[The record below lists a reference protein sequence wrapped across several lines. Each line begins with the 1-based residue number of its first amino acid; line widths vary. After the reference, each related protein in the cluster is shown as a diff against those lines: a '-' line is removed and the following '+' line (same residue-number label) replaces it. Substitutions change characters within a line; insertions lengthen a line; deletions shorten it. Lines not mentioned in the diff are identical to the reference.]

1 MYLGIYRVQSMEE
14 NDIFMYLG
22 IYRVQSMDENDI
34 FMYLG
39 IYRVQSMDEND
50 VGLYTCM
57 SENLNPVSVQLLLLP
72 GKP

>member
-1 MYLGIYRVQSMEE
+1 
-14 NDIFMYLG
+14 
-22 IYRVQSMDENDI
+22 MDENDVST
-34 FMYLG
+34 YLG